1 MTITEIARLAGV
13 SVSTASKI
21 LNNKDDSISAKTRE
35 RVLAIAR
42 EYGYRPYGSTAL
54 GQNHSGLLGVLVQS
68 RFGTMVER
76 IISRASELG
85 YSTVF
90 RYGGEATGPDST
102 KKGLASLL
110 NMNVDGLILD
120 GLDSSDILI
129 EAVEKKK
136 VPYVLTKPN
145 KKDPLAP
152 AIDYEAMG
160 YALTHALV
168 SKGHSSIA
176 CMLREG
182 ARTIGFFEGYR
193 RCLFECGAPFDEE
206 LVFMAEQGT
215 PRAKIASHA
224 FSGIVASHYSDAIT
238 LYETANEL
246 RYEIPYDLSIAS
258 LSSDANVSALPS
270 IAHIRIPGESYGSCL
285 VDYIV
290 SLVERRDR
298 PDAFV
303 TDTSVRQIDAIGI
316 PYASSIKRAVVVGS
330 INVDNYY
337 AFDKLP
343 KPGSAAISSDSQTF
357 PGGKCLN
364 EAIGIAKLSLP
375 VIAIGRVGGD
385 ADADYLFKSLSDHK
399 VDTTGIRCTHDC
411 KTGQGI
417 VFVPHDGDSTV
428 VVMPGANKSLSS
440 QDIQDAERLFSNASY
455 CLVNTEIP
463 IEAAHAALECA
474 KAHGATTVMKPSGVD
489 CLPDSTLSLVDIIV
503 PNQQELRE
511 VAPGLPSIEACAR
524 SLLERGAG
532 CVIATLASK
541 GCEIYRA
548 DARIRIPAIKV
559 DVIDSTG
566 AGDAFIAAL
575 TSYLMFGHN
584 IETAARVATYAA
596 GISVTKLGASAALTE
611 RSTLEAFIRKNE
623 PNLL

>member
-35 RVLAIAR
+35 RVLSIAR
-42 EYGYRPYGSTAL
+42 EYGYRPYGSAAL
-54 GQNHSGLLGVLVQS
+54 GQNHSGVLGVLVQS
-68 RFGTMVER
+68 HFGTTVER

-120 GLDSSDILI
+120 GLDSSDALI
-129 EAVEKKK
+129 ETVEKKN
-136 VPYVLTKPN
+136 VPYVLTRPN

-160 YALTHALV
+160 YALTYALV
-168 SKGHSSIA
+168 SRGHSSIA

-182 ARTIGFFEGYR
+182 ARTAGFFEGYR
-193 RCLFECGAPFDEE
+193 RCLFECGIPFDEE
-206 LVFMAEQGT
+206 LVFIAKQGA
-215 PRAKIASHA
+215 PRAKIAAHA
-224 FSGIVASHYSDAIT
+224 FSSIVASHYSDAIR

-258 LSSDANVSALPS
+258 LSSDASASTLPS
-270 IAHIRIPGESYGSCL
+270 IAHIRIPGESYGNCL

-298 PDAFV
+298 PDVFV
-303 TDTSVRQIDAIGI
+303 TDTEVRQKDAIGI
-316 PYASSIKRAVVVGS
+316 PYASSTKRAVVVGS
-330 INVDNYY
+330 INVDNYF

-364 EAIGIAKLSLP
+364 EAIGIAKLGQP

-385 ADADYLFKSLSDHK
+385 ADADYLFKSLGDHK

-455 CLVNTEIP
+455 CLVNTEVP
-463 IEAAHAALECA
+463 IEAAHTALDRA
-474 KAHGATTVMKPSGVD
+474 KAHGATTILKPSGID
-489 CLPDSTLSLVDIIV
+489 YLPDSTLALVDILTL
-503 PNQQELRE
+503 NRQELRE
-511 VAPGLPSIEACAR
+511 VAPGQLSTEACAR
-524 SLLERGAG
+524 SLIERGAG
-532 CVIATLASK
+532 CVIATLDSS
-541 GCEIYRA
+541 GCEIYWH
-548 DARIRIPAIKV
+548 DKSIEIPAIEV
-559 DVIDSTG
+559 DAIDSTG

-575 TSYLMFGHN
+575 ASYLMRGYD

-596 GISVTKLGASAALTE
+596 GISVTKLGASAALVE
-611 RSTLEAFIRKNE
+611 RSTLEAFVRKNE